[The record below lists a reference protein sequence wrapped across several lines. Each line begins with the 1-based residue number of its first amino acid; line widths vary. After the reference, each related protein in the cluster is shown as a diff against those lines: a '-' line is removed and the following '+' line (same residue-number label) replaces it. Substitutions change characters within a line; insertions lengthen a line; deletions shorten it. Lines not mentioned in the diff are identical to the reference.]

1 MNFLGGQQAGNA
13 IADVLFGVRCVFL
26 CLCIFVLCIIQFDLL
41 FFFSLIFS
49 WLRRTRDSF
58 FCCFFLLFFFGLFFL
73 LTHTQD
79 VNPTARLPLTMPNH
93 ENELDMSTEQ
103 WPGLPN
109 PLIPL
114 YAMYSEELLVGYRYY
129 EENNIVFDVGL
140 KYSSF
145 VPFTMFSFCC
155 CCCCCLLFVVF

>member
-1 MNFLGGQQAGNA
+1 MFVYFCVVYYTVRSSLLLLFDLFL
-13 IADVLFGVRCVFL
+13 IAENSGLIFFVFL
-26 CLCIFVLCIIQFDLL
+26 
-41 FFFSLIFS
+41 
-49 WLRRTRDSF
+49 
-58 FCCFFLLFFFGLFFL
+58 LLFFFGLFFL